1 MAGDKVC
8 EIPKESGTTTSSH
21 VAEEAI
27 CNDVLP
33 TKEDTTTGV
42 IAGAAEFEFVLSTP
56 DASNQSLVDANDVRL
71 MTPAADLAKAE
82 EIKATLNP
90 HWFDQLV
97 TLGHA
102 VDTNSLYSTLSGLRQ
117 EDFVRVAQTYESL
130 DGTGKLLD
138 DLRNV
143 MPPVEFARLEAKLM
157 TTEAGTNFAGNLNV
171 ALVMAATGQGEEA
184 GRQLRM
190 TFSGMTSADV
200 ARAQEDWNAT
210 FADRYGNLSLLDAI
224 KQSTI
229 PGIDKELTESLYM
242 KGQDA
247 ITSADVISAAR
258 NVATNVAYGHTD
270 SAYGLDVFQSLIGSD
285 TPAVFDA
292 RQSLSSDANFGLIY
306 NTAFGDQPMAES
318 YLQHGEATVLDN
330 VAPYQGWH
338 PFSDVHGNIDDE
350 IAFAQTEDRATFA
363 KGQELAN
370 TPDAEL
376 DSEQLQAK
384 QYYQELHNSFV
395 SIGGEDQAVIWSD
408 KLINGEGTMLS
419 TLAQARIDGKLTDQV
434 IKVAI
439 EQMSEADWKRLHTEG
454 GAESAYLSNLR
465 SLVQRYSSSPEVGES
480 LTGLLKQVADAPS
493 HGEIEIA
500 RNDFMDVLI
509 ENEGPEGDPF
519 KIADAIAHMSAEDVA
534 KYMDPSDPSYKEE
547 VDSIVFGT
555 VWRTEQF
562 HFGNEGGEQ
571 AMLYA
576 QMMLKQVA
584 ETGKPP
590 VEGPVE
596 SIVRK
601 VMNGELDTENSSEN
615 QDTAE
620 RLTSMMQIY
629 ADPTYAAMLDKMH
642 TDPTYQMSLFD
653 RTLMGTM
660 QVLDPSVN
668 DAALSEMLNGNGV
681 PLGYGVLGDDA
692 APVGLTDYSGR
703 FQMSKNNEDSYEHE
717 YAFLGSE
724 RQAVQDVINL
734 QNGETL
740 PVDYAR
746 IYDINDSS
754 GRHGAGQPDT
764 FRDTLS
770 YLASLDEAGRNQFMA
785 DYEAKYHVAFGDDF
799 ISQAIKENNNEEY
812 TELLQQIQG
821 QGFDIELEDMMRLS
835 VLDGGESYR
844 GFEDALARLSPD
856 QIESLK
862 SSYAEKYDADMEA
875 DVIGLAGE
883 NYADTIVLGSLLSSK
898 DSDPIQDFL
907 DRTYNFSQD
916 GMVVDPTHDQ
926 VLSALQRNQAL
937 IQQYAVLKEELP
949 PEALQAVEDY
959 FRAALRNNL
968 DTKENVA
975 NLVQSALDA
984 IVIAGSIAT
993 CWSGVTGAVGLSVV
1007 LGTAANRTSLMKYIE
1022 GGTLTTQEQIDLGF
1036 HSTVDIGGT
1045 LGINLLANTAR
1056 AAFAAVKGGTPLA
1069 EAMKASTETLAA
1081 AKAGQEVV
1089 EAPVNVIRATNE
1101 AVDATTV
1108 SGTVAENLDTVESV
1122 VNELPAPNLVA
1133 SESPTQLAF
1142 DFGTEAATA
1151 GTKVVPEQV
1160 VTDAA
1165 ALPAGVKRTVI
1176 VDGKPHYVMEDG
1188 TKIPVPANSNVIGP
1202 NLQTA
1207 DNLGEPMF
1215 NRPADWK
1222 LPEALTN
1229 GGPIINSPGAWKLP
1243 DVFANA
1249 RLAAMVDNT
1258 GASLANLGDNVA
1270 TTAGKFGDDVSRAMP
1285 QILDTA
1291 ADLAT
1296 IAPKVAV
1303 ALHNAGDIAENTLD
1317 FEPPTET
1324 PVVPTQPMPTQ
1335 DLIALATVRRGE
1347 GPWQTAERI
1356 LAAGGGE
1363 YGIDE
1368 VRALS
1373 KAIKVVYAADAN
1385 NPDIAG
1391 LKVNHNF
1398 ITNDNF
1404 DDLLAEV
1411 SNDSVKAALMGL
1423 SSSVS

>member
-8 EIPKESGTTTSSH
+8 EIPQESGTTTSSH
-21 VAEEAI
+21 VADEAI

-42 IAGAAEFEFVLSTP
+42 IAGAAEFEFVLNTP
-56 DASNQSLVDANDVRL
+56 DAGNQSLVDANEVRL

-90 HWFDQLV
+90 SVLDQIF

-102 VDTNSLYSTLSGLRQ
+102 VDTNSLYVTLSGLRQ

-138 DLRNV
+138 DLRKV
-143 MPPVEFARLEAKLM
+143 MPAIEFARLESKLM
-157 TTEAGTNFAGNLNV
+157 TTDAGTNFAGNLNV
-171 ALVMAATGQGEEA
+171 ALVMAASGQSEEA

-190 TFSGMTSADV
+190 TFSGMNSADV
-200 ARAQEDWNAT
+200 ARAEADWNAN
-210 FADRYGNLSLLDAI
+210 FADRHGDLSLLDAI
-224 KQSTI
+224 KQSNI
-229 PGIDKELTESLYM
+229 PAIDKELTESLYM
-242 KGQDA
+242 KGQDGA
-247 ITSADVISAAR
+247 TLAEVVGAAR
-258 NVATNVAYGHTD
+258 SVATNVAYGHTD
-270 SAYGLDVFQSLIGSD
+270 AAYGLDVFQSLIGANA
-285 TPAVFDA
+285 PVRDA
-292 RQSLSSDANFGLIY
+292 LSADANFGLIY
-306 NTAFGDQPMAES
+306 NTAFGDLPMADS
-318 YLQHGEATVLDN
+318 YLQHGTATVLDN

-338 PFSDVHGNIDDE
+338 PFSDVNGNIDDE
-350 IAFAQTEDRATFA
+350 IAFAQPEDRATFA
-363 KGQELAN
+363 KGQELVN
-370 TPDAEL
+370 TPDTEL

-384 QYYQELHNSFV
+384 QYYQELNNSFV
-395 SIGGEDQAVIWSD
+395 SIGGEDQAIIWSD
-408 KLINGEGTMLS
+408 KLIHGEGTMLS
-419 TLAQARIDGKLTDQV
+419 TLAQASIDGKLTDQV

-465 SLVQRYSSSPEVGES
+465 NLVQRYSSSPEVAES

-493 HGEIEIA
+493 HGEVEIA
-500 RNDFMDVLI
+500 RNDLMDVLI

-519 KIADAIAHMSAEDVA
+519 KLADAIAHMSAEDVA
-534 KYMDPSDPSYKEE
+534 KYMDPSDPSFKEE

-576 QMMLKQVA
+576 QMMLKQVG

-596 SIVRK
+596 TIVRK
-601 VMNGELDTENSSEN
+601 MMNGELDTENSEEN
-615 QDTAE
+615 QATAE
-620 RLTSMMQIY
+620 RLTAMMQIY
-629 ADPTYAAMLDKMH
+629 ADPKYAAMLDKMH
-642 TDPTYQMSLFD
+642 ADPYHQASLFD

-668 DAALSEMLNGNGV
+668 DVALSEMLNGNGI
-681 PLGYGVLGDDA
+681 PLGFGVLGDDA

-703 FQMSKNNEDSYEHE
+703 YQMSKSENNQETYAHE
-717 YAFLGSE
+717 YAFLGAE
-724 RQAVQDVINL
+724 KQAVQDVINQ

-764 FRDTLS
+764 FRDTLAH
-770 YLASLDEAGRNQFMA
+770 LASLDEAGRNQFMA
-785 DYEAKYHVAFGDDF
+785 DYEAKYKVAFGADF
-799 ISQAIKENNNEEY
+799 INQAISENNNEEY
-812 TELLQQIQG
+812 TQLLQRIQS
-821 QGFDIELEDMMRLS
+821 QGFDIELEDMMRLA

-844 GFEDALARLSPD
+844 GFEDALARLSPE

-862 SSYAEKYDADMEA
+862 SSYADKYDADMEA

-883 NYADTIVLGSLLSSK
+883 NYADTIALSTLLSSK

-916 GMVVDPTHDQ
+916 GMVIDPTHDQ
-926 VLSALQRNQAL
+926 VLTALQRNQAL
-937 IQQYAVLKEELP
+937 IQQYASLKEELP

-959 FRAALRNNL
+959 FREALRNNL
-968 DTKENVA
+968 ETKANVA
-975 NLVQSALDA
+975 DLAQKALDA
-984 IVIAGSIAT
+984 IVIAGTIAT

-1007 LGTAANRTSLMKYIE
+1007 LGTAANRTNLMKYIE

-1036 HSTVDIGGT
+1036 QSTIDIGGT
-1045 LGINLLANTAR
+1045 LGVNLLANTAR
-1056 AAFAAVKGGTPLA
+1056 AAFTAYKGGTPIA
-1069 EAMKASTETLAA
+1069 EVMKASTETLAA

-1089 EAPVNVIRATNE
+1089 EVPVTAIRASSE

-1108 SGTVAENLDTVESV
+1108 TGNLAENLDTTGNVI
-1122 VNELPAPNLVA
+1122 NDLPTTNIVA
-1133 SESPTQLAF
+1133 SEPPIQLAF
-1142 DFGTEAATA
+1142 EFGEDAVVA
-1151 GTKVVPEQV
+1151 GTKAIPEPVVAD
-1160 VTDAA
+1160 TA
-1165 ALPAGVKRTVI
+1165 ALPAGVKRTVT
-1176 VDGKPHYVMEDG
+1176 VDGKLHYVMEDG
-1188 TKIPVPANSNVIGP
+1188 TRIPVPANNNMIGP

-1222 LPEALTN
+1222 LPEAFTN
-1229 GGPIINSPGAWKLP
+1229 GGPIINGPEAWKLP
-1243 DVFANA
+1243 DAFANT
-1249 RLAAMVDNT
+1249 RLAAVVDNT
-1258 GASLANLGDNVA
+1258 GAALANVSDNIA
-1270 TTAGKFGDDVSRAMP
+1270 TTAAKFGDDVATALP
-1285 QILDTA
+1285 QVINTA

-1296 IAPKVAV
+1296 VLPKVAV
-1303 ALHNAGDIAENTLD
+1303 ATSNAVDIAENTLD
-1317 FEPPTET
+1317 FEPPVET
-1324 PVVPTQPMPTQ
+1324 PVVPTQPMPTE

-1356 LAAGGGE
+1356 LAAGGGT

-1373 KAIKVVYAADAN
+1373 KAIKAVYAADTN

-1391 LKVNHNF
+1391 LKVNHTF

-1404 DDLLAEV
+1404 DDLLSAV
-1411 SNDSVKAALMGL
+1411 SNDAVKAALMGL